1 MQKVVILGT
10 GGTIAGTAHDPSRA
24 WAYQA
29 AQLSVAQLIEAV
41 PALQGVPLE
50 AVQVAQVDSKD
61 MSWSIWRQLGR
72 ALHVQLERDDV
83 AGVVVTHGTDT
94 LEETACLLQ
103 ALHDGVKPVVLTAAM
118 YPATSPH
125 ADGPGNLRDAVHV
138 VQEAARRCLGGV
150 VAVMHGRVWSAH
162 DVRKAHS
169 HALDAFD
176 GGGASPL
183 VTLAC
188 VDAEPEVGLV
198 RGLAGIGLGAEVDQ
212 LDEPTVEIWP
222 SAWST
227 CGRFGWGY
235 LEVNPPRVEIVCSH
249 ADADGWLVRAMLAHA
264 QTSERPLRGIVVAGT
279 GHGTLHEGLTQA
291 LREAT
296 QQGVTVWRSSRVARG
311 GVLER
316 EGDEWPAVPHLT
328 AAQARV
334 ALTLWLLGVGTL
346 DRLGA
351 WDLS

>member
-10 GGTIAGTAHDPSRA
+10 GGTIAGTANDPSRA

-72 ALHVQLERDDV
+72 ALHVQLARDDV
-83 AGVVVTHGTDT
+83 VGVVITHGTDT

-103 ALHDGVKPVVLTAAM
+103 ALHDGAKPVVLTAAM
-118 YPATSPH
+118 YPATSPD
-125 ADGPGNLRDAVHV
+125 ADGPGNLRDAVRV
-138 VQEAARRCLGGV
+138 VQESARRCLGGV
-150 VAVMHGRVWSAH
+150 VAVMHGRVWSAV

-183 VTLAC
+183 VVLAQDDRSEA
-188 VDAEPEVGLV
+188 V
-198 RGLAGIGLGAEVDQ
+198 
-212 LDEPTVEIWP
+212 WP
-222 SAWST
+222 SAWPA

-279 GHGTLHEGLTQA
+279 GHGTLHEGLAQA

-296 QQGVTVWRSSRVARG
+296 QQGITVWRSSRVARG
-311 GVLER
+311 GVLAR

-334 ALTLWLLGVGTL
+334 ALTLSLLGADHAG
-346 DRLGA
+346 
-351 WDLS
+351 

>member
-10 GGTIAGTAHDPSRA
+10 GGTIAGTANDPSRA

-72 ALHVQLERDDV
+72 ALHVQLARDDV
-83 AGVVVTHGTDT
+83 AGVVITHGTDT

-103 ALHDGVKPVVLTAAM
+103 ALHDGAKPVVLTAAM
-118 YPATSPH
+118 YPATSPD
-125 ADGPGNLRDAVHV
+125 ADGPGNLRDAVRV
-138 VQEAARRCLGGV
+138 VQESARRCLGGV
-150 VAVMHGRVWSAH
+150 VAVMHGRVWSAV

-183 VTLAC
+183 VALAQDDRSEA
-188 VDAEPEVGLV
+188 V
-198 RGLAGIGLGAEVDQ
+198 
-212 LDEPTVEIWP
+212 WP
-222 SAWST
+222 SAWPT

-264 QTSERPLRGIVVAGT
+264 QTSARPLKGIVVAGT
-279 GHGTLHEGLTQA
+279 GHGTLHEGLAQA

-296 QQGVTVWRSSRVARG
+296 QQGITVWRSSRVARG
-311 GVLER
+311 GVLAR

-334 ALTLWLLGVGTL
+334 ALTLSLLGAG
-346 DRLGA
+346 RAG
-351 WDLS
+351 

>member
-10 GGTIAGTAHDPSRA
+10 GGTIAGTANDPSRA

-72 ALHVQLERDDV
+72 ALRVQLARDDV
-83 AGVVVTHGTDT
+83 AGVVITHGTDT

-103 ALHDGVKPVVLTAAM
+103 ALHDGAKPVVLTAAM
-118 YPATSPH
+118 YPATSPD
-125 ADGPGNLRDAVHV
+125 ADGPGNLRDAVRV
-138 VQEAARRCLGGV
+138 VQESAHRGLGGV
-150 VAVMHGRVWSAH
+150 VAVMHGRVWSAI

-183 VTLAC
+183 VALAQDDRSEA
-188 VDAEPEVGLV
+188 V
-198 RGLAGIGLGAEVDQ
+198 
-212 LDEPTVEIWP
+212 WP
-222 SAWST
+222 SVWPT

-264 QTSERPLRGIVVAGT
+264 QTSARPLKGIVVAGT
-279 GHGTLHEGLTQA
+279 GHGTLHEGLAQA

-296 QQGVTVWRSSRVARG
+296 QQGITVWRSSRVARG
-311 GVLER
+311 GVLAR

-334 ALTLWLLGVGTL
+334 ALTLSLLGADHAG
-346 DRLGA
+346 
-351 WDLS
+351 

>member
-10 GGTIAGTAHDPSRA
+10 GGTIAGIAHDPSRA

-61 MSWSIWRQLGR
+61 MSWAIWRQLGR
-72 ALHVQLERDDV
+72 ALHVQLARDDV
-83 AGVVVTHGTDT
+83 AGVVITHGTDT

-103 ALHDGVKPVVLTAAM
+103 ALHDGAKPVVLTAAM
-118 YPATSPH
+118 YPATSPD
-125 ADGPGNLRDAVHV
+125 ADGPGNLRDAVRV
-138 VQEAARRCLGGV
+138 VQEAARRSLGGV
-150 VAVMHGRVWSAH
+150 VAVMHGRVWSAD
-162 DVRKAHS
+162 DVRKSHS

-176 GGGASPL
+176 GGGALPL
-183 VTLAC
+183 VRLARARAGFDLRA
-188 VDAEPEVGLV
+188 DAHRPE
-198 RGLAGIGLGAEVDQ
+198 DWS
-212 LDEPTVEIWP
+212 DECWP
-222 SAWST
+222 HAWPM
-227 CGRFGWGY
+227 CGRMGWGC
-235 LEVNPPRVEIVCSH
+235 LDAGAPRVEIVCSH

-264 QTSERPLRGIVVAGT
+264 ETSERPLRGIVVAGT

-296 QQGVTVWRSSRVARG
+296 QRGVTVWRSSRVARG
-311 GVLER
+311 GVLAR
-316 EGDEWPAVPHLT
+316 EGDEWPAVPGLT

-334 ALTLWLLGVGTL
+334 ALTLSL
-346 DRLGA
+346 LGA
-351 WDLS
+351 WALS

>member
-10 GGTIAGTAHDPSRA
+10 GGTIAGTANDPSRA

-72 ALHVQLERDDV
+72 ALHVQLARDDV
-83 AGVVVTHGTDT
+83 AGVVITHGTDT

-103 ALHDGVKPVVLTAAM
+103 ALHDGAKPVVLTAAM
-118 YPATSPH
+118 YPATSPD
-125 ADGPGNLRDAVHV
+125 ADGPGNLRDAVRA
-138 VQEAARRCLGGV
+138 VQESARRGLGGV
-150 VAVMHGRVWSAH
+150 VAVMHGRVWSAV

-183 VTLAC
+183 VVLAQDDRSEA
-188 VDAEPEVGLV
+188 V
-198 RGLAGIGLGAEVDQ
+198 
-212 LDEPTVEIWP
+212 WP
-222 SAWST
+222 SAWPA

-279 GHGTLHEGLTQA
+279 GHGTLHEGLAQA

-296 QQGVTVWRSSRVARG
+296 QQGITVWRSSRVARG
-311 GVLER
+311 GVLAR

-334 ALTLWLLGVGTL
+334 ALTLSLLGADQAG
-346 DRLGA
+346 
-351 WDLS
+351 

>member
-10 GGTIAGTAHDPSRA
+10 GGTIAGTANDPSRA

-72 ALHVQLERDDV
+72 ALHVQLARDDV
-83 AGVVVTHGTDT
+83 AGVVITHGTDT

-103 ALHDGVKPVVLTAAM
+103 ALHDGAKPVVLTAAM
-118 YPATSPH
+118 YPATSPD
-125 ADGPGNLRDAVHV
+125 ADGPGNLRDAVRV
-138 VQEAARRCLGGV
+138 VQESARRGLGGV
-150 VAVMHGRVWSAH
+150 VAVMHGRVWSAI

-183 VTLAC
+183 VALAQDDRSEA
-188 VDAEPEVGLV
+188 V
-198 RGLAGIGLGAEVDQ
+198 
-212 LDEPTVEIWP
+212 WP
-222 SAWST
+222 SAWPA

-296 QQGVTVWRSSRVARG
+296 QQGITVWRSSRVARS
-311 GVLER
+311 GVLAR

-334 ALTLWLLGVGTL
+334 ALTLSLLGAG
-346 DRLGA
+346 RAG
-351 WDLS
+351 

>member
-10 GGTIAGTAHDPSRA
+10 GGTIAGTANDPSRA

-72 ALHVQLERDDV
+72 ALHVQLARDDV
-83 AGVVVTHGTDT
+83 AGVVITHGTDT

-103 ALHDGVKPVVLTAAM
+103 ALHDGAKPVVLTAAM
-118 YPATSPH
+118 YPATSPD
-125 ADGPGNLRDAVHV
+125 ADGPGNLRDAVRA
-138 VQEAARRCLGGV
+138 VQESARRGLGGV
-150 VAVMHGRVWSAH
+150 VAVMHGRVWSAV

-183 VTLAC
+183 VALAQDDRSEA
-188 VDAEPEVGLV
+188 V
-198 RGLAGIGLGAEVDQ
+198 
-212 LDEPTVEIWP
+212 WP
-222 SAWST
+222 SAWPT

-296 QQGVTVWRSSRVARG
+296 QQGITVWRSSRVARG
-311 GVLER
+311 GVLAR

-334 ALTLWLLGVGTL
+334 ALTLSLLGAG
-346 DRLGA
+346 RAG
-351 WDLS
+351 

>member
-10 GGTIAGTAHDPSRA
+10 GGTIAGTANDPSRA

-72 ALHVQLERDDV
+72 ALHVQLARDDV
-83 AGVVVTHGTDT
+83 AGVVITHGTDT

-103 ALHDGVKPVVLTAAM
+103 ALHDGAKPVVLTAAM
-118 YPATSPH
+118 YPATSPD
-125 ADGPGNLRDAVHV
+125 ADGPGNLRDAVRV
-138 VQEAARRCLGGV
+138 VQESARRCLGGV
-150 VAVMHGRVWSAH
+150 VAVMHGRVWSAI

-183 VTLAC
+183 VALAQDDRSEA
-188 VDAEPEVGLV
+188 V
-198 RGLAGIGLGAEVDQ
+198 
-212 LDEPTVEIWP
+212 WP
-222 SAWST
+222 SAWPT

-264 QTSERPLRGIVVAGT
+264 QTSARPLKGIVVAGT

-296 QQGVTVWRSSRVARG
+296 QQGITVWRSSRVARG
-311 GVLER
+311 GVLAR
-316 EGDEWPAVPHLT
+316 EGGEWPAVPHLT

-334 ALTLWLLGVGTL
+334 ALTLSLLGAG
-346 DRLGA
+346 RAG
-351 WDLS
+351 

>member
-10 GGTIAGTAHDPSRA
+10 GGTIAGTANDPSRA

-72 ALHVQLERDDV
+72 ALHVQLARDDV
-83 AGVVVTHGTDT
+83 AGVVITHGTDT

-103 ALHDGVKPVVLTAAM
+103 ALHDGAKPVVLTAAM
-118 YPATSPH
+118 YPATSPD
-125 ADGPGNLRDAVHV
+125 ADGPGNLRDAVRV
-138 VQEAARRCLGGV
+138 VQESARRCLGGV
-150 VAVMHGRVWSAH
+150 VAVMHGRVWSAI
-162 DVRKAHS
+162 DVRMAHS
-169 HALDAFD
+169 HTLDAFD

-183 VTLAC
+183 VVLAQDDRSEA
-188 VDAEPEVGLV
+188 V
-198 RGLAGIGLGAEVDQ
+198 
-212 LDEPTVEIWP
+212 WP
-222 SAWST
+222 SAWPA

-279 GHGTLHEGLTQA
+279 GHGTLHEGLAQA

-296 QQGVTVWRSSRVARG
+296 QQGITVWRSSRVARG
-311 GVLER
+311 GVLAR

-334 ALTLWLLGVGTL
+334 ALTLSLLGADHAG
-346 DRLGA
+346 
-351 WDLS
+351 

>member
-10 GGTIAGTAHDPSRA
+10 GGTIAGTANDPSRA

-72 ALHVQLERDDV
+72 ALHVQLARDDV
-83 AGVVVTHGTDT
+83 VGVVITHGTDT

-103 ALHDGVKPVVLTAAM
+103 ALHDGAKPVVLTAAM
-118 YPATSPH
+118 YPATSPD
-125 ADGPGNLRDAVHV
+125 ADGPGNLRDAVRV
-138 VQEAARRCLGGV
+138 VQESARRCLGGV
-150 VAVMHGRVWSAH
+150 VAVMHGRVWSAV

-183 VTLAC
+183 VVLAQDDRSEA
-188 VDAEPEVGLV
+188 V
-198 RGLAGIGLGAEVDQ
+198 
-212 LDEPTVEIWP
+212 WP
-222 SAWST
+222 SAWPA

-296 QQGVTVWRSSRVARG
+296 QQGITVWRSSRVARG
-311 GVLER
+311 GVLAR

-334 ALTLWLLGVGTL
+334 ALTLSLLGAG
-346 DRLGA
+346 RAG
-351 WDLS
+351 

>member
-29 AQLSVAQLIEAV
+29 AQLSVVQLIAAV

-61 MSWSIWRQLGR
+61 MSWSVWRELGR
-72 ALHVQLERDDV
+72 ALQFQLAREDV
-83 AGVVVTHGTDT
+83 AGVVITHGTDT

-103 ALHDGVKPVVLTAAM
+103 ALHDGAKPVVLTAAM

-125 ADGPGNLRDAVHV
+125 ADGPGNLRDAVWV
-138 VQEAARRCLGGV
+138 VQEAARRGLGGV

-176 GGGASPL
+176 GGGAPPL
-183 VTLAC
+183 LTL
-188 VDAEPEVGLV
+188 G
-198 RGLAGIGLGAEVDQ
+198 RMG
-212 LDEPTVEIWP
+212 EPTEECRP
-222 SAWST
+222 SAWHA
-227 CGRFGWGY
+227 CGRLGWGY
-235 LEVNPPRVEIVCSH
+235 LEADPPRVEIVCSH
-249 ADADGWLVRAMLAHA
+249 ADADGWLVRAMLAHS
-264 QTSERPLRGIVVAGT
+264 QSSDRPLKGIVVACT
-279 GHGTLHEGLTQA
+279 GHGTLHAGLSQA

-296 QQGVTVWRSSRVARG
+296 RQGITVWRSSRVARG
-311 GVLER
+311 GVLAR
-316 EGDEWPAVPHLT
+316 AGDEWPAVPHLT

-334 ALTLWLLGVGTL
+334 ALTLSLLGADHTG
-346 DRLGA
+346 
-351 WDLS
+351 

>member
-10 GGTIAGTAHDPSRA
+10 GGTIAGTANDPSRA

-72 ALHVQLERDDV
+72 ALHVQLARDDV
-83 AGVVVTHGTDT
+83 AGVVITHGTDT

-103 ALHDGVKPVVLTAAM
+103 ALHDGAKPVVLTAAM
-118 YPATSPH
+118 YPATSPD
-125 ADGPGNLRDAVHV
+125 ADGPGNLRDAVRA
-138 VQEAARRCLGGV
+138 VQESARRGLGGV
-150 VAVMHGRVWSAH
+150 VAVMHGRVWSAV

-183 VTLAC
+183 VALAQDDRSEA
-188 VDAEPEVGLV
+188 V
-198 RGLAGIGLGAEVDQ
+198 
-212 LDEPTVEIWP
+212 WP
-222 SAWST
+222 SAWPT

-264 QTSERPLRGIVVAGT
+264 QTSARPLRGIVVAGT

-296 QQGVTVWRSSRVARG
+296 QQGITVWRSSRVARG
-311 GVLER
+311 GVLAR

-334 ALTLWLLGVGTL
+334 ALTLSLLGAG
-346 DRLGA
+346 RAG
-351 WDLS
+351 

>member
-10 GGTIAGTAHDPSRA
+10 GGTIAGTANDPSRA

-72 ALHVQLERDDV
+72 ALHVQLARDDV
-83 AGVVVTHGTDT
+83 AGVVITHGTDT

-103 ALHDGVKPVVLTAAM
+103 ALHDGAKPVVLTAAM
-118 YPATSPH
+118 YPATSPD
-125 ADGPGNLRDAVHV
+125 ADGPGNLRDAVRV
-138 VQEAARRCLGGV
+138 VQESARRCLGGV
-150 VAVMHGRVWSAH
+150 VAVMHGRVWSAV

-183 VTLAC
+183 VALAQDDRSEA
-188 VDAEPEVGLV
+188 V
-198 RGLAGIGLGAEVDQ
+198 
-212 LDEPTVEIWP
+212 WP
-222 SAWST
+222 SAWPA

-296 QQGVTVWRSSRVARG
+296 QQGITVWRSSRVARG
-311 GVLER
+311 GVLAR

-334 ALTLWLLGVGTL
+334 ALTLSLLGAG
-346 DRLGA
+346 RAG
-351 WDLS
+351 

>member
-10 GGTIAGTAHDPSRA
+10 GGTIAGTANDPSRA

-72 ALHVQLERDDV
+72 ALHVQLARDDV
-83 AGVVVTHGTDT
+83 AGVVITHGTDT

-103 ALHDGVKPVVLTAAM
+103 ALHDGAKPVVLTAAM
-118 YPATSPH
+118 YPATSPD
-125 ADGPGNLRDAVHV
+125 ADGPGNLRDAVRV
-138 VQEAARRCLGGV
+138 VQESARRCLGGV
-150 VAVMHGRVWSAH
+150 VAVMHGRVWSAI

-183 VTLAC
+183 VALAQDDRSEA
-188 VDAEPEVGLV
+188 V
-198 RGLAGIGLGAEVDQ
+198 
-212 LDEPTVEIWP
+212 WP
-222 SAWST
+222 SAWPT

-279 GHGTLHEGLTQA
+279 GHGTLHEGLAQA

-296 QQGVTVWRSSRVARG
+296 QQGITVWRSSRVARG
-311 GVLER
+311 GVLAR

-334 ALTLWLLGVGTL
+334 ALTLSLLGADHAG
-346 DRLGA
+346 
-351 WDLS
+351 

>member
-10 GGTIAGTAHDPSRA
+10 GGTIAGTANDPSRA

-72 ALHVQLERDDV
+72 ALRVQLARDDV
-83 AGVVVTHGTDT
+83 AGVVITHGTDT

-103 ALHDGVKPVVLTAAM
+103 ALHDGAKPVVLTAAM
-118 YPATSPH
+118 YPATSPD
-125 ADGPGNLRDAVHV
+125 ADGPGNLRDAVRV
-138 VQEAARRCLGGV
+138 VQESARRCLGGV
-150 VAVMHGRVWSAH
+150 VAVMHGRVWSAI

-183 VTLAC
+183 VALAQDDRSEA
-188 VDAEPEVGLV
+188 V
-198 RGLAGIGLGAEVDQ
+198 
-212 LDEPTVEIWP
+212 WP
-222 SAWST
+222 SAWPT

-264 QTSERPLRGIVVAGT
+264 QTSARPLKGIVVAGT
-279 GHGTLHEGLTQA
+279 GHGTLHEGLAQA

-296 QQGVTVWRSSRVARG
+296 QQGITVWRSSRVARG
-311 GVLER
+311 GVLAR

-334 ALTLWLLGVGTL
+334 ALTLSLLGA
-346 DRLGA
+346 DRAG
-351 WDLS
+351 

>member
-10 GGTIAGTAHDPSRA
+10 GGTIAGTANDPSRA

-72 ALHVQLERDDV
+72 ALHVQLARDDV
-83 AGVVVTHGTDT
+83 AGVVITHGTDT

-103 ALHDGVKPVVLTAAM
+103 ALHDGAKPVVLTAAM
-118 YPATSPH
+118 YPATSPD
-125 ADGPGNLRDAVHV
+125 ADGPGNLRDAVRV
-138 VQEAARRCLGGV
+138 VQESARRCLGGV
-150 VAVMHGRVWSAH
+150 VAVMHGRVWSAV

-183 VTLAC
+183 VVLAQDDRSEA
-188 VDAEPEVGLV
+188 V
-198 RGLAGIGLGAEVDQ
+198 
-212 LDEPTVEIWP
+212 WP
-222 SAWST
+222 SAWPA

-279 GHGTLHEGLTQA
+279 GHGTLHEGLAQA

-296 QQGVTVWRSSRVARG
+296 QQGITVWRSSRVARG
-311 GVLER
+311 GVLAR

-334 ALTLWLLGVGTL
+334 ALTLSLLGADHAG
-346 DRLGA
+346 
-351 WDLS
+351 

>member
-10 GGTIAGTAHDPSRA
+10 GGTIAGTANDPSRA

-72 ALHVQLERDDV
+72 ALHVQLARDDV
-83 AGVVVTHGTDT
+83 AGVVITHGTDT

-103 ALHDGVKPVVLTAAM
+103 ALHDGAKPVVLTAAM
-118 YPATSPH
+118 YPATSPD
-125 ADGPGNLRDAVHV
+125 ADGPGNLRDAVRV
-138 VQEAARRCLGGV
+138 VQESARRCLGGV
-150 VAVMHGRVWSAH
+150 VAVMHGRVWSAI

-183 VTLAC
+183 VALAQDDRSEA
-188 VDAEPEVGLV
+188 V
-198 RGLAGIGLGAEVDQ
+198 
-212 LDEPTVEIWP
+212 WP
-222 SAWST
+222 SAWPT

-296 QQGVTVWRSSRVARG
+296 QQGITVWRSSRVARG
-311 GVLER
+311 GVLAR
-316 EGDEWPAVPHLT
+316 EGDEWRAVPHLT

-334 ALTLWLLGVGTL
+334 ALTLSLLGAG
-346 DRLGA
+346 RAG
-351 WDLS
+351 

>member
-10 GGTIAGTAHDPSRA
+10 GGTIAGTANDPSRA

-72 ALHVQLERDDV
+72 ALHVQLARDDV
-83 AGVVVTHGTDT
+83 GGVVITHGTDT

-103 ALHDGVKPVVLTAAM
+103 ALHDGAKPVALTAAM
-118 YPATSPH
+118 YPATSPD
-125 ADGPGNLRDAVHV
+125 ADGPGNLLDAVRV
-138 VQEAARRCLGGV
+138 VQEAARRGLGGV
-150 VAVMHGRVWSAH
+150 VAVMHERVWSAN
-162 DVRKAHS
+162 DVRKSHS

-176 GGGASPL
+176 GGGALPL
-183 VTLAC
+183 VRLAR
-188 VDAEPEVGLV
+188 VDAAPDDRAAGALVDTGL
-198 RGLAGIGLGAEVDQ
+198 RADTHRQDAWADAF
-212 LDEPTVEIWP
+212 WP
-222 SAWST
+222 SAWPT
-227 CGRFGWGY
+227 CGRLGWGY
-235 LEVNPPRVEIVCSH
+235 LEVKPPRVEIVCSH

-264 QTSERPLRGIVVAGT
+264 KTSERPLRGIVVAGT
-279 GHGTLHEGLTQA
+279 GHGTLHEGLTLA

-296 QQGVTVWRSSRVARG
+296 QQGITVWRSSRVARG
-311 GVLER
+311 GILVR
-316 EGDEWPAVPHLT
+316 EGDEWPAVPDLT

-334 ALTLWLLGVGTL
+334 LLTLSLLRAG
-346 DRLGA
+346 RA
-351 WDLS
+351 E

>member
-10 GGTIAGTAHDPSRA
+10 GGTIAGTANDPSRA

-50 AVQVAQVDSKD
+50 GVQVAQVDSKD
-61 MSWSIWRQLGR
+61 MIWSIWRQLGR
-72 ALHVQLERDDV
+72 ALHVQLARDDV
-83 AGVVVTHGTDT
+83 AGVVITHGTDT

-103 ALHDGVKPVVLTAAM
+103 ALHDGAKPVVLTAAM
-118 YPATSPH
+118 YPATSPD
-125 ADGPGNLRDAVHV
+125 ADGPGNLRDAVRA
-138 VQEAARRCLGGV
+138 VQESARRGLGGV
-150 VAVMHGRVWSAH
+150 VAVMHGRVWSAI

-183 VTLAC
+183 VALAQDDRSEA
-188 VDAEPEVGLV
+188 V
-198 RGLAGIGLGAEVDQ
+198 
-212 LDEPTVEIWP
+212 WP
-222 SAWST
+222 SAWPA

-264 QTSERPLRGIVVAGT
+264 QTSARPLKGIVVAGT

-296 QQGVTVWRSSRVARG
+296 QQGITVWRSSRVARG
-311 GVLER
+311 GVLAR

-334 ALTLWLLGVGTL
+334 ALTLSLLGADHAG
-346 DRLGA
+346 
-351 WDLS
+351 

>member
-10 GGTIAGTAHDPSRA
+10 GGTIAGTANDPSRA

-72 ALHVQLERDDV
+72 ALHVQLARDDV
-83 AGVVVTHGTDT
+83 AGVVITHGTDT

-103 ALHDGVKPVVLTAAM
+103 ALHDGAKPVVLTAAM
-118 YPATSPH
+118 YPATSPD
-125 ADGPGNLRDAVHV
+125 ADGPGNLRDAVRV
-138 VQEAARRCLGGV
+138 VQESARRCLGGV
-150 VAVMHGRVWSAH
+150 VAVMHGRVWSAV

-183 VTLAC
+183 VALAQDDRSEA
-188 VDAEPEVGLV
+188 V
-198 RGLAGIGLGAEVDQ
+198 
-212 LDEPTVEIWP
+212 WP
-222 SAWST
+222 SAWPT

-279 GHGTLHEGLTQA
+279 GHGTLHEGLAQA

-296 QQGVTVWRSSRVARG
+296 QQGITVWRSSRVARG
-311 GVLER
+311 GVLAR

-334 ALTLWLLGVGTL
+334 ALTLSLLGADHAG
-346 DRLGA
+346 
-351 WDLS
+351 

>member
-10 GGTIAGTAHDPSRA
+10 GGTIAGTANDPSRA

-72 ALHVQLERDDV
+72 ALHVQLARDDV
-83 AGVVVTHGTDT
+83 AGVVITHGTDT

-103 ALHDGVKPVVLTAAM
+103 ALHDGAKPVVLTAAM
-118 YPATSPH
+118 YPATSPD
-125 ADGPGNLRDAVHV
+125 ADGPGNLRDAVRV
-138 VQEAARRCLGGV
+138 VQESARRCLGGV
-150 VAVMHGRVWSAH
+150 VAVMHGRVWSAI

-183 VTLAC
+183 VALAQDDRSEA
-188 VDAEPEVGLV
+188 V
-198 RGLAGIGLGAEVDQ
+198 
-212 LDEPTVEIWP
+212 WP
-222 SAWST
+222 SAWPT

-296 QQGVTVWRSSRVARG
+296 QQGITVWRSSRVARG
-311 GVLER
+311 GVLAR

-334 ALTLWLLGVGTL
+334 ALTLSLLGAG
-346 DRLGA
+346 RAG
-351 WDLS
+351 

>member
-10 GGTIAGTAHDPSRA
+10 GGTIAGTANDPSRA

-72 ALHVQLERDDV
+72 ALHVQLARDDV
-83 AGVVVTHGTDT
+83 AGVVITHGTDT

-103 ALHDGVKPVVLTAAM
+103 ALHDGAKPVVLTAAM
-118 YPATSPH
+118 YPATSPD
-125 ADGPGNLRDAVHV
+125 ADGPGNLRDAVRV
-138 VQEAARRCLGGV
+138 VQESARRCLGGV
-150 VAVMHGRVWSAH
+150 VAVMHGRVWSAI

-183 VTLAC
+183 VALAQDDRSEA
-188 VDAEPEVGLV
+188 V
-198 RGLAGIGLGAEVDQ
+198 
-212 LDEPTVEIWP
+212 WP
-222 SAWST
+222 SAWPA

-249 ADADGWLVRAMLAHA
+249 ADADGWLVRAMLGHA
-264 QTSERPLRGIVVAGT
+264 QHSERPLRGIVVAGT
-279 GHGTLHEGLTQA
+279 GHGTLHEGLAQA

-296 QQGVTVWRSSRVARG
+296 QQGITVWRSSRVARG
-311 GVLER
+311 GVLAR
-316 EGDEWPAVPHLT
+316 EGDEWRAVPHLT

-334 ALTLWLLGVGTL
+334 ALTLSLLGADHAG
-346 DRLGA
+346 
-351 WDLS
+351 

>member
-10 GGTIAGTAHDPSRA
+10 GGTIAGTANDPSRA

-72 ALHVQLERDDV
+72 ALHVQLARDDV
-83 AGVVVTHGTDT
+83 AGVVITHGTDT

-103 ALHDGVKPVVLTAAM
+103 ALHDGAKPVVLTAAM
-118 YPATSPH
+118 YPATSPD
-125 ADGPGNLRDAVHV
+125 ADGPGNLRDAVRV
-138 VQEAARRCLGGV
+138 VQESARRCLGGV
-150 VAVMHGRVWSAH
+150 VAVMHGRVWSAI

-183 VTLAC
+183 VVLAQDDRSEA
-188 VDAEPEVGLV
+188 V
-198 RGLAGIGLGAEVDQ
+198 
-212 LDEPTVEIWP
+212 WP
-222 SAWST
+222 SAWPA

-279 GHGTLHEGLTQA
+279 GHGTLHEGLAQA

-296 QQGVTVWRSSRVARG
+296 QQGITVWRSSRVARG
-311 GVLER
+311 GVLAR

-334 ALTLWLLGVGTL
+334 ALTLSLLGADHAG
-346 DRLGA
+346 
-351 WDLS
+351 

>member
-10 GGTIAGTAHDPSRA
+10 GGTIAGTANDPSRA

-72 ALHVQLERDDV
+72 ALHVQLARDDV
-83 AGVVVTHGTDT
+83 AGVVITHGTDT

-103 ALHDGVKPVVLTAAM
+103 ALHDGAKPVVLTAAM
-118 YPATSPH
+118 YPATSPD
-125 ADGPGNLRDAVHV
+125 ADGPGNLRDAVRV
-138 VQEAARRCLGGV
+138 VQESARRCLGGV
-150 VAVMHGRVWSAH
+150 VAVMHGRVWSAI

-183 VTLAC
+183 VALAQDDRSEA
-188 VDAEPEVGLV
+188 V
-198 RGLAGIGLGAEVDQ
+198 
-212 LDEPTVEIWP
+212 WP
-222 SAWST
+222 SAWPT

-296 QQGVTVWRSSRVARG
+296 QQGITVWRSSRVARG
-311 GVLER
+311 GVLAR

-334 ALTLWLLGVGTL
+334 ALTLSLLGADHAG
-346 DRLGA
+346 
-351 WDLS
+351 

>member
-10 GGTIAGTAHDPSRA
+10 GGTIAGTANDPSRA

-72 ALHVQLERDDV
+72 ALHVQLARDDV
-83 AGVVVTHGTDT
+83 AGVVITHGTDT

-103 ALHDGVKPVVLTAAM
+103 ALHDGAKPVVLTAAM
-118 YPATSPH
+118 YPATSPD
-125 ADGPGNLRDAVHV
+125 ADGPGNLRDAVRV
-138 VQEAARRCLGGV
+138 VQESARRCLGGV
-150 VAVMHGRVWSAH
+150 VAVMHGRVWSAI

-183 VTLAC
+183 VALAQDDRSEA
-188 VDAEPEVGLV
+188 V
-198 RGLAGIGLGAEVDQ
+198 
-212 LDEPTVEIWP
+212 WP
-222 SAWST
+222 SAWPA

-296 QQGVTVWRSSRVARG
+296 QQGITVWRSSRVARG
-311 GVLER
+311 GVLAR

-334 ALTLWLLGVGTL
+334 ALTLSLLGADHAG
-346 DRLGA
+346 
-351 WDLS
+351 

>member
-10 GGTIAGTAHDPSRA
+10 GGTIAGTANDPSRA

-72 ALHVQLERDDV
+72 ALHVQLARDDV
-83 AGVVVTHGTDT
+83 AGVVITHGTDT

-103 ALHDGVKPVVLTAAM
+103 ALHDGAKPVVLTAAM
-118 YPATSPH
+118 YPATSPD
-125 ADGPGNLRDAVHV
+125 ADGPGNLRDAVRA
-138 VQEAARRCLGGV
+138 VQESARRGLGGV
-150 VAVMHGRVWSAH
+150 VAVMHGRVWSAV

-183 VTLAC
+183 VVLAQDDRSEA
-188 VDAEPEVGLV
+188 V
-198 RGLAGIGLGAEVDQ
+198 
-212 LDEPTVEIWP
+212 WP
-222 SAWST
+222 SAWPA

-279 GHGTLHEGLTQA
+279 GHGTLHEGLAQA

-296 QQGVTVWRSSRVARG
+296 QQGITVWRSSRVARG
-311 GVLER
+311 GVLAR

-334 ALTLWLLGVGTL
+334 ALTLSLLGADHAG
-346 DRLGA
+346 
-351 WDLS
+351 

>member
-10 GGTIAGTAHDPSRA
+10 GGTIAGTANDPSRA

-72 ALHVQLERDDV
+72 ALHVQLARDDV
-83 AGVVVTHGTDT
+83 AGVVITHGTDT

-103 ALHDGVKPVVLTAAM
+103 ALHDGAKPVVLTAAM
-118 YPATSPH
+118 YPATSPD
-125 ADGPGNLRDAVHV
+125 ADGPGNLRDAVRV
-138 VQEAARRCLGGV
+138 VQESARRCLGGV
-150 VAVMHGRVWSAH
+150 VAVMHGRVWSAI

-183 VTLAC
+183 VALAQDDRSEA
-188 VDAEPEVGLV
+188 V
-198 RGLAGIGLGAEVDQ
+198 
-212 LDEPTVEIWP
+212 WP
-222 SAWST
+222 SAWPA

-279 GHGTLHEGLTQA
+279 GHGTLHEGLAQA

-296 QQGVTVWRSSRVARG
+296 QQGITVWRSSRVARG
-311 GVLER
+311 GVLAR

-334 ALTLWLLGVGTL
+334 ALTLSLLGADHAG
-346 DRLGA
+346 
-351 WDLS
+351 